1 MMVHLAVCIKSVES
15 SRYETPWSE
24 VEGLLKIS
32 SNETMTE
39 YSVQKDSYNYLWV
52 VLRDLDFDNLVAKV
66 QMVSS
71 TLIDEGFGTQLL
83 AAIYRFKGNTTVYWI
98 YSFNEGTYYPFVP
111 SGSSRRD
118 NAFKL
123 RLKSVVE
130 TELPIVKDLIRWYH
144 LWSTPI

>member
-1 MMVHLAVCIKSVES
+1 MMVQLAVCIKSVES
-15 SRYETPWSE
+15 SRCETPWSE

-32 SNETMTE
+32 SNETKTE

-71 TLIDEGFGTQLL
+71 TLIYEGFGTQLL
-83 AAIYRFKGNTTVYWI
+83 AAIYRFKGNTMVYWI
-98 YSFNEGTYYPFVP
+98 YSFNEGTYYSFVP

-130 TELPIVKDLIRWYH
+130 TGLPIVKDLISWYH
-144 LWSTPI
+144 RWSTPI